1 MRAQQH
7 RQLSTMVTNR
17 SALVA
22 VFVVSMF
29 TGPAHFAAL
38 NVRTDSEVQI
48 TEGSVALL
56 LCSFDCSP
64 NSDNATTVEWSRVS
78 DGSKLLVKNG
88 NDFKP
93 HPRMEWADNKS
104 NCNATIRINDAET
117 GDSDS
122 YRCKVI
128 RQPSND
134 QGFSVVRLRVS
145 ETRVLVVRAPEE
157 VTAVQGDTALLP
169 CSYFCGVKGNNDT
182 LVEWYKTINGEK
194 KKIYKIELRSL
205 NEPRVKWMG
214 DESKC
219 DASISMS
226 NIQNDDSGPYHCE
239 VTLLSFLKQ
248 GSKTL
253 QLRVQEAAPD
263 PVPSTTTTPTTTPT
277 ITPTSGGLNA
287 GGIAGVSIAA
297 VIGVAAAA
305 IGVYCWMS
313 RRDRPP
319 EEVVQDHELQPMAP
333 AEGGGAAEREEERD
347 RVPGQREN
355 GQLAVGDIV
364 LNDDVSEA

>member
-1 MRAQQH
+1 
-7 RQLSTMVTNR
+7 MVTNR
-17 SALVA
+17 EGDQPTLPHDEERDLFQLNLTLVRVVPLKNPFGSSSPQLSPAHFPKNDA
-22 VFVVSMF
+22 VLLIACDRVGVNLPAEPGTNGQEREEVPVSVF

-38 NVRTDSEVQI
+38 NVRTETEVQI

-56 LCSFDCSP
+56 FCSFDCSP
-64 NSDNATTVEWSRVS
+64 NSDNATTIEWSRVS
-78 DGSKLLVKNG
+78 DGSKILVKNG
-88 NDFKP
+88 NYFKP
-93 HPRMEWADNKS
+93 HPRMEWAGDES
-104 NCNATIRINDAET
+104 NCDATIRVNDAET
-117 GDSDS
+117 RDSDS

-145 ETRVLVVRAPEE
+145 ETRGLVVRAPGE

-219 DASISMS
+219 DSSISMS
-226 NIQNDDSGPYHCE
+226 NIQNDDSGRYHCE

-248 GSKTL
+248 GSKAL
-253 QLRVQEAAPD
+253 QLRVQEAAP
-263 PVPSTTTTPTTTPT
+263 
-277 ITPTSGGLNA
+277 GLYR
-287 GGIAGVSIAA
+287 I
-297 VIGVAAAA
+297 
-305 IGVYCWMS
+305 
-313 RRDRPP
+313 
-319 EEVVQDHELQPMAP
+319 LQ
-333 AEGGGAAEREEERD
+333 
-347 RVPGQREN
+347 Q
-355 GQLAVGDIV
+355 
-364 LNDDVSEA
+364 